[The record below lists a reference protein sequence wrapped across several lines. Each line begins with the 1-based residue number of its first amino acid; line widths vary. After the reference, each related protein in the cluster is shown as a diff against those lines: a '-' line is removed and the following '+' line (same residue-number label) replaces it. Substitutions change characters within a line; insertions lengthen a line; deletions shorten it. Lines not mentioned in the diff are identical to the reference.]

1 MAGLVERLVETSN
14 LNTARWAEIIKA
26 GTPPRFSYNR
36 RVDSVV
42 MLFVPPETLVVAH
55 YLDDHVALLYT
66 PEDREVVGI
75 RIESF
80 ERSFLPKYSEL
91 QQRWKLS
98 DVCELENF
106 GDLSIAAQKYETEKP
121 VMARQISQI
130 THSLVERR
138 GLNLPIPA

>member
-1 MAGLVERLVETSN
+1 MAGIVERLVDTNN
-14 LNTARWAEIIKA
+14 LNTTKWAKIIKA
-26 GTPPRFSYNR
+26 GTSPCFSYNR

-55 YLDDHVALLYT
+55 YLDDYVALLYT

-91 QQRWKLS
+91 QQRWRLS
-98 DVCELENF
+98 NVCKLENF
-106 GDLSIAAQKYETEKP
+106 GDLSIAAQMYEAEKP
-121 VMARQISQI
+121 DMTRQISQI